1 MTRQINIKNMPA
13 GEHPLSEEDR
23 ITAEAWADADAAASL
38 LGELKSADLEER
50 KSKLIVTKR
59 T

>member
-1 MTRQINIKNMPA
+1 MTRPISLKNMPA
-13 GEHPLSEEDR
+13 EHPLSEQHR

-38 LGELKSADLEER
+38 LEELKSADLEER